1 MGIGCIIADPWV
13 DSDFTPCFREIVLD
27 SVFPLIL
34 LISSLVGI
42 SKAWLEYRKSNS
54 SLYTPLKDS
63 LPTFSYGATRSP
75 DCVNHNSSSND
86 NDNDDDAS
94 SSTSSSA
101 SASTL
106 APDYEKKPL
115 RWTVVS
121 WIRLL
126 AGFQAAMY
134 ISSLVQLVQ
143 DTYPI
148 DIVEGTKSQLLISH
162 ISLATFWL
170 IAFILAVV
178 NLITSARPNEFSPA
192 LCTRLN
198 ALYAGAFLFGLV
210 DLRSF
215 YNAHGV
221 EDIGL
226 GYSVTLYS
234 ATLNLIML
242 IFVFHEEP
250 LAPSSPVLTESGR
263 TLSSENWASIY
274 SKFMFSW
281 VNVMMKEGYK
291 RTLDDKDLVELP
303 VENRAKHTLADYRKY
318 KRPNMAVALFYNFK
332 WPLIHQF
339 VYCMFWSIVMFGPPY
354 FLNKIIKYIEYSDPV
369 YQVPALTAFLYVFG
383 LFVTS
388 TIQSLSMQQA
398 LYIGRT
404 LGIRVQSILIGE
416 VFSKSLRRRDQT
428 GSQEADSEDKKGN
441 VNNLLSVDTQKIAEF
456 IAYLFYIYSYPVQII
471 ISICGL
477 YKLLG
482 NASLWGVLVMVI
494 SQPLTYMISRHF
506 ENLQDAVMTAT
517 DKRLKLMNEL
527 LSAIRIVK
535 FFAWEKQFKNRV
547 VEARE
552 VELKAIRGRLMAFMW
567 MANIWFFIPIMIM
580 VTVFYIYTMTSVLT
594 ASVAFT
600 ALALFNTFRSALD
613 ELPMF
618 ISFILQAMVSLRRIE
633 AFLAEEEVETV
644 ETKATQGVYTG
655 FVNNASFSWEKSSTK
670 TENDD
675 TNNNST
681 SSKPALR
688 NLNISFPANKLS
700 IVCGP
705 TGSGKTTL
713 LASLLGETHCVSGA
727 AILPRQ
733 HVSRSNTLG
742 GAVSGIAYVAQTAWL
757 QNCSIRDNILF
768 GLPYDE
774 HRYQDVLYMT
784 ALTRDIDILE
794 FGDSTEVGE
803 KGITLSG
810 GQKQRVAIARAVYSQ
825 ATTVILDDCLSAV
838 DAHTAKHLF
847 DYCLTG
853 RLMKDRT
860 VILVTHHVGLCLKAA
875 AYIVALKDGEV
886 AGSGDPASV
895 LKSGV
900 LGEELAQAEEEKAAE
915 EEEAALDGPIRSVHE
930 LEKKDKVKKL
940 DGAGK
945 LTQEESRA
953 VGSVALSVYASY
965 FYASGGFFFWISV
978 LILFCLAQACVL
990 GQDYWIK
997 VWASAYSANP
1007 SPSNLTATI
1016 ADENASS
1023 SSSSFVGIFSIA
1035 SFGSIGSDMMAASY
1049 SHPVGISSGLG
1060 SYAVG
1065 QDGTDEVDVKYYL
1078 GVYFL
1083 IGMIALVVSSLR
1095 TYILYQGSLTASR
1108 NIHVQLL
1115 DRILRAKV
1123 RFFDTTPM
1131 GRIVNRFSSDLAT
1144 IDQEV
1149 GPSLSFLL
1157 FATAA
1162 TLCVVILISCIT
1174 PAFLVP
1180 GTVITLLFWLI
1191 GSYYLK
1197 TSRDMK
1203 RLNSVSRSPI
1213 YVQFGETVNG
1223 VATIRAFGSQN
1234 RFLEE
1239 NYKKI
1244 DSNNRPFL
1252 WMWATNRW
1260 LHCRVDT
1267 LGAFVS
1273 FCTGFVL
1280 VSSRNWVDPG
1290 LAGLSLSYALTFTNH
1305 VLWVVRMYAVNE
1317 MNMNAIER
1325 VDEYMAIE
1333 EEPAVHIPE
1342 TTPPPS
1348 WPATGSLKV
1357 ENLVM
1362 QYSPEN
1368 PPVLRDISFSVK
1380 PMEKVGIV
1388 GRTGSGKST
1397 LALSLFRFMEPTSGR
1412 ILVDGVD
1419 IHTIGL
1425 EDLRSRLTI
1434 IPQDPV
1440 LFSGTLRSNL
1450 DPFGQHNDLELWAAI
1465 KRAHL
1470 TNTGADNNNENE
1482 SSSDSNK
1489 KNNSEAENAISL
1501 DAVVTENGN
1510 NWSQGQ
1516 RQLIALARALVK
1528 KSSLIVLDEAT
1539 SSVDFDTDHKIQETI
1554 RSEFVNSALLCIA
1567 HRIRTVADYDRI
1579 LVLDHGKLVEYD
1591 TPYALMTREGG
1602 VFQSMC
1608 HRSGEYNE
1616 LLAIAKAKHD
1626 RT

>member
-1 MGIGCIIADPWV
+1 MSLSCIITDPWT
-13 DSDFTPCFREIVLD
+13 DSDFSPCFREIVLD
-27 SVFPLIL
+27 SALPLGL
-34 LISSLVGI
+34 LIICLFGI
-42 SKAWLEYRKSNS
+42 SKAWLDYHKSNS

-63 LPTFSYGATRSP
+63 LPTFSYGATPTNRSI
-75 DCVNHNSSSND
+75 DHD
-86 NDNDDDAS
+86 NDAS
-94 SSTSSSA
+94 SS
-101 SASTL
+101 ASTI
-106 APDYEKKPL
+106 APEYERKSL
-115 RWTVVS
+115 RWTVIS
-121 WIRLL
+121 WTRLL
-126 AGFQAAMY
+126 SGFQAALY
-134 ISSLVQLVQ
+134 ITSLIQLVQ

-148 DIVEGTKSQLLISH
+148 DVVEGTKSQLIISY
-162 ISLATFWL
+162 SSMSVFWSIAFL
-170 IAFILAVV
+170 IAVGNIV
-178 NLITSARPNEFSPA
+178 ISGTPNDLTPR
-192 LCTRLN
+192 LCSQMN
-198 ALYAGAFLFGLV
+198 VLYCGAFLLGMA

-215 YNAHGV
+215 YIGHGID
-221 EDIGL
+221 DIGV
-226 GYSVTLYS
+226 GYTVSLYS
-234 ATLNLIML
+234 SLLSLVLIMCA
-242 IFVFHEEP
+242 FNEEP
-250 LAPSSPVLTESGR
+250 LAPVSPIVSDSGR
-263 TLSSENWASIY
+263 TMSSENWASVY
-274 SKFMFSW
+274 SQFMFGW
-281 VNVMMKEGYK
+281 VNVMMKEGYR

-303 VENRAKHTLADYRKY
+303 AENRAKNTLADFRKH
-318 KRPNMAVALFYNFK
+318 KSPKMAIALLKNFK
-332 WPLIHQF
+332 WLIIHQF
-339 VYCMFWSIVMFGPPY
+339 IYCMFWSVIMFGPPY
-354 FLNKIIKYIEYSDPV
+354 FLNKIIKYIEYVDPA
-369 YQVPALTAFLYVFG
+369 YQVPTLTAFLYVFG
-383 LFVTS
+383 LFAAS
-388 TIQSLSMQQA
+388 TIQSLALQQA

-404 LGIRVQSILIGE
+404 IGIRIQAIAIGE
-416 VFSKSLRRRDQT
+416 VFAKSLRRRDQT
-428 GSQEADSEDKKGN
+428 GSQDVGADDKKGN
-441 VNNLLSVDTQKIAEF
+441 VNNLLSVDAQKLAEF
-456 IAYLFYIYSYPVQII
+456 SAYIFYVYSYPIQII
-471 ISICGL
+471 ISVWGL

-482 NASLWGVLVMVI
+482 NASLWGVLVMVVTQPFTYLI
-494 SQPLTYMISRHF
+494 SNHF
-506 ENLQDAVMTAT
+506 EKLQDTVMTAT
-517 DKRLKLMNEL
+517 DRRLKLMNEL
-527 LSAIRIVK
+527 LAAIRIVK

-567 MANIWFFIPIMIM
+567 MSNIWFFIPILIM
-580 VTVFYIYTMTSVLT
+580 VTVFYVYTQTSVLT

-600 ALALFNTFRSALD
+600 ALALFNSFRSAMD
-613 ELPMF
+613 ELPMIITF
-618 ISFILQAMVSLRRIE
+618 SLQANVSLRRIE

-644 ETKATQGVYTG
+644 ETESSKGVYAG
-655 FVNNASFSWEKSSTK
+655 FVDNASFSWDKSTQVV
-670 TENDD
+670 D
-675 TNNNST
+675 
-681 SSKPALR
+681 KPALR
-688 NLNISFPANKLS
+688 NLNLSFPPNKLS

-713 LASLLGETHCVSGA
+713 LASLLGETHCQSGS

-733 HVSRSNTLG
+733 RVSHSNTLG

-757 QNCSIRDNILF
+757 QNCSIKDNILF
-768 GLPYDE
+768 GLPLDE
-774 HRYQDVLYMT
+774 QRYQDVLYMT

-847 DYCLTG
+847 DHCLTG

-886 AGSGDPASV
+886 AEAGDPAVV

-900 LGEELAQAEEEKAAE
+900 LGEELAHAEEEHVIE

-930 LEKKDKVKKL
+930 LEKKEKKN
-940 DGAGK
+940 GAGK
-945 LTQEESRA
+945 LTQEEARA
-953 VGSVALSVYASY
+953 TGSVALSVYASY
-965 FYASGGFFFWISV
+965 FYASGGFFFWIMV
-978 LILFCLAQACVL
+978 LFLFCLAQACVL

-997 VWASAYSANP
+997 VWASAYGTSEP
-1007 SPSNLTATI
+1007 IDGSPA
-1016 ADENASS
+1016 NASL
-1023 SSSSFVGIFSIA
+1023 VGSFSIA
-1035 SFGSIGSDMMAASY
+1035 RFGSMETTMMTTSY
-1049 SHPVGISSGLG
+1049 NSHPFGTLVSDD
-1060 SYAVG
+1060 
-1065 QDGTDEVDVKYYL
+1065 QDNKVDVKYYL
-1078 GVYFL
+1078 GIYFL
-1083 IGMIALVVSSLR
+1083 IGIVALVVSSLR
-1095 TYILYQGSLTASR
+1095 TYILYQGSLSASR
-1108 NIHVQLL
+1108 NIHSQLL

-1149 GPSLSFLL
+1149 GPSLSYLL
-1157 FATAA
+1157 FAVAA
-1162 TLCVVILISCIT
+1162 TLCVVILVSCIT
-1174 PAFLVP
+1174 PAFLIP
-1180 GTVITLLFWLI
+1180 GTVITILFWLI

-1197 TSRDMK
+1197 TSRDLK

-1213 YVQFGETVNG
+1213 YVQFGEAVNG
-1223 VATIRAFGSQN
+1223 VATIRAFGGQN
-1234 RFLEE
+1234 RFIQE
-1239 NYKKI
+1239 NFNKI

-1280 VSSRNWVDPG
+1280 VMSRSWIDPG
-1290 LAGLSLSYALTFTNH
+1290 LAGLSLSYALTFTVH

-1325 VDEYMAIE
+1325 VDEYMSIE
-1333 EEPAVHIPE
+1333 EEPAIHIPE
-1342 TTPPPS
+1342 TTPPPN
-1348 WPATGSLKV
+1348 WPATGSVKV

-1368 PPVLRDISFSVK
+1368 PPVLRDISFNVK

-1412 ILVDGVD
+1412 ILIDGVD

-1450 DPFGQHNDLELWAAI
+1450 DPFGQHTDIELWAAI

-1470 TNTGADNNNENE
+1470 AD
-1482 SSSDSNK
+1482 DSQT
-1489 KNNSEAENAISL
+1489 ENAITL
-1501 DAVVTENGN
+1501 DAPVTENGN

-1554 RSEFVNSALLCIA
+1554 RTEFVNSALLCIA

-1579 LVLDHGKLVEYD
+1579 LVLDHGKVVEYD
-1591 TPYALMTREGG
+1591 TPYKLMIREGG

-1608 HRSGEYNE
+1608 NRSGEYAE
-1616 LLAIAKAKHD
+1616 LLAIAKAKHEA
-1626 RT
+1626 